1 MCFYKRLYIF
11 IILAILSSRFKR
23 KILAGTAKKRTCC
36 SISTDPG
43 LGPNLK
49 KKFKTLFEIR
59 RYCRRTWH
67 FPGNSMGRFFTVEME
82 IINCDGKEPL
92 IKVVD
97 DFSCQLR
104 IQFFSSVGVFKKV
117 RFLKRNKSFG
127 TRGGV
132 SPGSG
137 LKVGLRQN
145 KAQAK
150 FSTSRNLQKAQV
162 QNHR

>member
-1 MCFYKRLYIF
+1 
-11 IILAILSSRFKR
+11 
-23 KILAGTAKKRTCC
+23 
-36 SISTDPG
+36 
-43 LGPNLK
+43 
-49 KKFKTLFEIR
+49 
-59 RYCRRTWH
+59 
-67 FPGNSMGRFFTVEME
+67 MGRFFTVEME

-104 IQFFSSVGVFKKV
+104 IQFFSSVGVLKRV

-132 SPGSG
+132 SPSSG

-150 FSTSRNLQKAQV
+150 LSPSGIFKKLKSRIIDKSDAYTW
-162 QNHR
+162 H